1 MVYEH
6 KRKIYAKKT
15 KDILAEKVTEAKKTE
30 YDEIEVSETDQTG
43 SSLLAVIQ
51 KERGQNTLPE
61 NSEDLSIEAEME
73 VETATNS
80 MIEEDCPEYSST
92 QEIHFESEEAKE
104 TFEKKKKRQYVE
116 SRKEHEK

>member
-6 KRKIYAKKT
+6 KRKIHAKKT
-15 KDILAEKVTEAKKTE
+15 KDILAEKVTESKKTE

-43 SSLLAVIQ
+43 SSLLVVIQ
-51 KERGQNTLPE
+51 KERDQNTLPE
-61 NSEDLSIEAEME
+61 DSEEISVEAEME
-73 VETATNS
+73 VDAATNS

-104 TFEKKKKRQYVE
+104 TFEKKKKRQYSE
-116 SRKEHEK
+116 SREKHEK